1 MALRC
6 GRQNRRQNQ
15 ETRKFSKTFIRKISN
30 KGWVSALA
38 SSRTVETKLKPTTF
52 WFTLGIP
59 GRGIGEA
66 LNGSPSDRIGSNYT
80 PTSKHLRGE
89 NSRVITLMWSQYKY
103 NYDGPILFMIV
114 STLREFKIA
123 FRRKRRRLGGA
134 GGNPKGPQTGQQKLP
149 PVQVKGSQGRVIR
162 RRPSTSVPPRLTNQ
176 TQLTI

>member
-89 NSRVITLMWSQYKY
+89 NFWVITLLSSQY
-103 NYDGPILFMIV
+103 NYDWPILFMTV

-123 FRRKRRRLGGA
+123 LRRKRRRLGGV

-162 RRPSTSVPPRLTNQ
+162 RRPSTSVPPRLANQ
-176 TQLTI
+176 TQLII